1 LGRPGASLMRLDTL
15 TSAETPEGIALAL
28 RPAGVVARAG
38 AFAVDLLIRGAL
50 MLVVSMVL
58 SPLGRFGSG
67 LALIL
72 WFALEWFY
80 PVLFELLPSGATPGK
95 RAFGLRVTM
104 DSGLPITPAA
114 SLLRNLLR
122 SADFLPFAYGLG
134 LATVLMRSD
143 FKRLG
148 DIAAGT
154 IVVHVQRAT
163 LHGALPEATPAA
175 PAHPL
180 TPRAQAAVIAWAGR
194 STRITEARLAELAQL
209 AAPATGVDSSS
220 RDAVLRLL
228 SVANWLM
235 GKR

>member
-1 LGRPGASLMRLDTL
+1 LRLDTL

-38 AFAVDLLIRGAL
+38 AFAIDLLIRGAL
-50 MLVVSMVL
+50 MLAVSMVAT
-58 SPLGRFGSG
+58 PLGRFGSG

-95 RAFGLRVTM
+95 RALGLRVTM

-122 SADFLPFAYGLG
+122 TADFLPFAYGLG

-163 LHGALPEATPAA
+163 LHGALPEAAPVA
-175 PAHPL
+175 PAHSL

-209 AAPATGVDSSS
+209 AAPVTGVNAAS
-220 RDAVLRLL
+220 RDAVVRLL

>member
-1 LGRPGASLMRLDTL
+1 MRLDTL

-38 AFAVDLLIRGAL
+38 AFAIDLMIRGAL

-58 SPLGRFGSG
+58 TPLGRFGSG

-95 RAFGLRVTM
+95 RALGLRVTM

-122 SADFLPFAYGLG
+122 TADFLPFAYGLG

-163 LHGALPEATPAA
+163 LHGALPEATPSA

-209 AAPATGVDSSS
+209 AAPVTGVNAAS
-220 RDAVLRLL
+220 RDAVMRLL
-228 SVANWLM
+228 SVANWLL

>member
-1 LGRPGASLMRLDTL
+1 LRLDTL

-38 AFAVDLLIRGAL
+38 AFAIDLLIRGAL
-50 MLVVSMVL
+50 MLAVSMVAT
-58 SPLGRFGSG
+58 PLGRFGSG

-80 PVLFELLPSGATPGK
+80 PVLFELLPGGATPGK
-95 RAFGLRVTM
+95 RALGLRVTM

-122 SADFLPFAYGLG
+122 TADFLPFAYGLG

-163 LHGALPEATPAA
+163 LHGALPEAA
-175 PAHPL
+175 PVAPTHPL
-180 TPRAQAAVIAWAGR
+180 TPRTQAAVIAWAGR

-209 AAPATGVDSSS
+209 AAPVTGVNTAS

>member
-1 LGRPGASLMRLDTL
+1 MRLDTL

-50 MLVVSMVL
+50 MLAVSMTL
-58 SPLGRFGSG
+58 TPFGRFGSG

-80 PVLFELLPSGATPGK
+80 PVLFELLPGGATPGK
-95 RAFGLRVTM
+95 RALGLRVTM

-122 SADFLPFAYGLG
+122 TADFLPFAYGLG
-134 LATVLMRSD
+134 LASVLMRSD

-154 IVVHVQRAT
+154 IVVHAQRAT
-163 LHGALPEATPAA
+163 LHGALPEAAPAA
-175 PAHPL
+175 PAQPL
-180 TPRAQAAVIAWAGR
+180 SPRAQAAVIAWAGR

-209 AAPATGVDSSS
+209 AAPVTGVDAAS

>member
-1 LGRPGASLMRLDTL
+1 LRLDTL

-28 RPAGVVARAG
+28 RPVGVVARAG
-38 AFAVDLLIRGAL
+38 AFAIDLLIRGAL
-50 MLVVSMVL
+50 MLAVSMVL
-58 SPLGRFGSG
+58 TPLGRFGSG

-80 PVLFELLPSGATPGK
+80 PVLFELLPGGATPGK
-95 RAFGLRVTM
+95 RALGLRVTM

-122 SADFLPFAYGLG
+122 TADFLPFAYGLG
-134 LATVLMRSD
+134 LATVLVRSD

-154 IVVHVQRAT
+154 IVIHVQRAT
-163 LHGALPEATPAA
+163 LHGALPEAAPTA
-175 PAHPL
+175 PAQAL
-180 TPRAQAAVIAWAGR
+180 SPRTQAAVIAWAGR

-209 AAPATGVDSSS
+209 AAPATGVNAAS

>member
-1 LGRPGASLMRLDTL
+1 LRLDTL

-38 AFAVDLLIRGAL
+38 AFAIDLMIRGAL

-58 SPLGRFGSG
+58 APLGRFGSG

-80 PVLFELLPSGATPGK
+80 PVLFELLPGGATPGK
-95 RAFGLRVTM
+95 RALGLRVTM

-122 SADFLPFAYGLG
+122 TADFLPFAYGLG

-209 AAPATGVDSSS
+209 AAPATGVNASS

>member
-1 LGRPGASLMRLDTL
+1 MRLDTL

-38 AFAVDLLIRGAL
+38 AFAIDLLIRGAM

-58 SPLGRFGSG
+58 TPLGRFGSG

-95 RAFGLRVTM
+95 RALGLRVTM

-122 SADFLPFAYGLG
+122 TADFLPFAYGLG

-163 LHGALPEATPAA
+163 LHGTLPEAAPVA
-175 PAHPL
+175 PAQTL
-180 TPRAQAAVIAWAGR
+180 SPRAQAAVIAWAGR

-209 AAPATGVDSSS
+209 AAPVTGVNATS

>member
-1 LGRPGASLMRLDTL
+1 MRLDTL

-38 AFAVDLLIRGAL
+38 AFAIDLMIRGTL
-50 MLVVSMVL
+50 MLIVSAVL

-72 WFALEWFY
+72 WFSLEWFY
-80 PVLFELLPSGATPGK
+80 PVLFELLPGGATPGK
-95 RAFGLRVTM
+95 RALGLRVTM

-122 SADFLPFAYGLG
+122 TADFLPFAYGLG

-163 LHGALPEATPAA
+163 LHGALPQATPVA
-175 PAHPL
+175 PAQAL
-180 TPRAQAAVIAWAGR
+180 SPRAQAAVIAWAGR

-209 AAPATGVDSSS
+209 ATPVTGVTAAS
-220 RDAVLRLL
+220 RDAVVRLL

>member
-1 LGRPGASLMRLDTL
+1 LRLDTL

-38 AFAVDLLIRGAL
+38 AFAIDLMIRGAL
-50 MLVVSMVL
+50 MLVVSMSL
-58 SPLGRFGSG
+58 APLGRFGTG

-95 RAFGLRVTM
+95 RALGLRVTM
-104 DSGLPITPAA
+104 DSGLPVTPAA

-122 SADFLPFAYGLG
+122 TADFLPFAYGLG

-163 LHGALPEATPAA
+163 LHGALPEATPTA
-175 PAHPL
+175 PAQSL
-180 TPRAQAAVIAWAGR
+180 SPRAQAAVIAWAGR

-209 AAPATGVDSSS
+209 AAPVTGVNAAS
-220 RDAVLRLL
+220 REAVLRLL

>member
-1 LGRPGASLMRLDTL
+1 MRLDTL

-38 AFAVDLLIRGAL
+38 AFAIDLLIRGAL
-50 MLVVSMVL
+50 MLVVSMVAA
-58 SPLGRFGSG
+58 PLGRFGYG

-80 PVLFELLPSGATPGK
+80 PVLFELLPGGATPGK
-95 RAFGLRVTM
+95 RALGLRVTM

-163 LHGALPEATPAA
+163 LHGALPEAAAVA
-175 PAHPL
+175 PAHAL

-209 AAPATGVDSSS
+209 AAPVTGVNAAS

-228 SVANWLM
+228 SVASWLM

>member
-1 LGRPGASLMRLDTL
+1 LRLDTL

-38 AFAVDLLIRGAL
+38 AFAIDLLIRGAL
-50 MLVVSMVL
+50 MLAVSMVAT
-58 SPLGRFGSG
+58 PLGRFGSG

-80 PVLFELLPSGATPGK
+80 PVLFELLPGGATPGK
-95 RAFGLRVTM
+95 RALGLRVTM

-122 SADFLPFAYGLG
+122 TADFLPFAYGLG

-163 LHGALPEATPAA
+163 LHGALPPAVPVA
-175 PAHPL
+175 PGHSL

-209 AAPATGVDSSS
+209 AAPVTGVNAAS

>member
-1 LGRPGASLMRLDTL
+1 MRLDTL

-50 MLVVSMVL
+50 MLAVSMML
-58 SPLGRFGSG
+58 MPLGRFGSG

-80 PVLFELLPSGATPGK
+80 PVLFELLPGGATPGK
-95 RAFGLRVTM
+95 RALGLRVTM

-122 SADFLPFAYGLG
+122 TADFLPFAYGLG
-134 LATVLMRSD
+134 LATMLVRRD

-154 IVVHVQRAT
+154 IVVHAQRAT
-163 LHGALPEATPAA
+163 LHGALPEAAPAA
-175 PAHPL
+175 PAQAL

-209 AAPATGVDSSS
+209 AAPATGVTASS

-228 SVANWLM
+228 SVANWLL

>member
-1 LGRPGASLMRLDTL
+1 LRLDTL

-38 AFAVDLLIRGAL
+38 AFAIDLLIRGAL

-58 SPLGRFGSG
+58 TPLGRFGSG

-80 PVLFELLPSGATPGK
+80 PVLFELLPRGATPGK
-95 RAFGLRVTM
+95 RALGLRVTM

-122 SADFLPFAYGLG
+122 TADFLPFAYGLG

-163 LHGALPEATPAA
+163 LHGALPEATPTA

-209 AAPATGVDSSS
+209 AAPVTGVNAAS